1 MIERIYMTNEAD
13 ISEALQA
20 KHQEML
26 LNKKIIDI
34 DKSIES
40 LLIFFNNFF
49 DNLALDIDNKM
60 CIINYGTNTKDDEM
74 SNKIIDSFFKM
85 FQDELEKC
93 LGDNINEIKDKIST
107 IDETEYNKELSEMAI
122 LVTNHMSDYY
132 LNNINLLVDEIASTK
147 DVNKKNRIS
156 EYLINNLYR
165 KVMDT
170 LKDQLMYSIRVIDN
184 NYEENNNIIQSIS
197 EKTLKQV

>member
-1 MIERIYMTNEAD
+1 MTNEAD

>member
-1 MIERIYMTNEAD
+1 
-13 ISEALQA
+13 
-20 KHQEML
+20 
-26 LNKKIIDI
+26 
-34 DKSIES
+34 
-40 LLIFFNNFF
+40 
-49 DNLALDIDNKM
+49 
-60 CIINYGTNTKDDEM
+60 
-74 SNKIIDSFFKM
+74 
-85 FQDELEKC
+85 
-93 LGDNINEIKDKIST
+93 
-107 IDETEYNKELSEMAI
+107 MAI